1 MQLEVIRTA
10 NSMCLPIRGDRHL
23 AMIATQDIAAVA
35 TGLLLQRNWHGQSV
49 MGLHGPTDLGF
60 AEAATI
66 LSQELGRSIVHVP
79 TTSEQFR
86 ASLLQTGASA
96 SGCCHPQPTNDRSD
110 ILACASEP
118 TGTKASVLQTITE
131 R

>member
-1 MQLEVIRTA
+1 
-10 NSMCLPIRGDRHL
+10 
-23 AMIATQDIAAVA
+23 MIATQDIAAVA

-49 MGLHGPTDLGF
+49 MGLHGPTDLDF
-60 AEAATI
+60 AEAASI

-96 SGCCHPQPTNDRSD
+96 SGCCHPQ
-110 ILACASEP
+110 LARLHTMRHKTSHGSVAVANLNRLATATEP
-118 TGTKASVLQTITE
+118 RVLLDTQRCHTLF
-131 R
+131 RG